1 MVVLYLKAGGP
12 IALLKDGDKITIDV
26 YNKTI
31 NVDLSE
37 EELEARRAE
46 WKPGKVTILPGYMQR
61 YVKHVSSAAE
71 GAVMNRN
78 LD

>member
-1 MVVLYLKAGGP
+1 MVVLYLTASRS

-37 EELEARRAE
+37 AELEARRAE
-46 WKPGKVTILPGYMQR
+46 WKPKKVTTLPGYMQR
-61 YVKHVSSAAE
+61 YGKHVSSAAD

>member
-1 MVVLYLKAGGP
+1 MVVLYLTSSGP

-26 YNKTI
+26 YNKSI

-37 EELEARRAE
+37 AELEARRAE
-46 WKPGKVTILPGYMQR
+46 WKPRKVTILPGYMQR
-61 YVKHVSSAAE
+61 YIKHVSFAAE